1 VGLRKVNPPP
11 RALSPWLVAALIAP
25 VPCAVG
31 QEPGSSRLERY
42 GLQPAEPQ
50 APPAAPGA
58 GMFALPGPGG
68 APQRL
73 TYQYSWGGEA
83 EFIYRRDND
92 LNGRVRDNSTIAKPQ
107 VNGIFVY
114 RPTDW
119 MEATVELVLEKELA
133 WHEESSVRLPSGTLE
148 RRPERPWSLL
158 VDQGFVA
165 FRQPGGRLS
174 AALGRRNY
182 EDDRHWLYDTSM
194 DMAAL
199 GWREGRF
206 RAEFSLGRE
215 VLRDAELLPRHH
227 QGTDRID
234 TYMLY
239 AEYRFTNNRVAAY
252 QVIRNDRSSVANE
265 GRPRLVGLRLQGAPT
280 QALSYWGEM
289 ARLFGDDELRHRFKG
304 RAFDIGATYRFPAL
318 PLAPNFTLAYAAAT
332 GDANP
337 NDRENHEFRQSGLQS
352 NEHRY
357 GGIAMFNIYGEVLAP
372 ELSNLKV
379 TSVGLGFRP
388 AATAS
393 LDFIYHHYRLDE
405 ISDENRN
412 WLLTA
417 LMNQVPGRQ
426 SRDVGRELD
435 VVLGLRNMF
444 GIRRLGVDLRMGWF
458 SPGPAFLRNDGSRR
472 TPNLQSAD
480 RGMTVVAKFFF

>member
-1 VGLRKVNPPP
+1 MGLWKVSPPP
-11 RALSPWLVAALIAP
+11 RTLSPWLAAAALIIAP

-42 GLQPAEPQ
+42 GLQPAEGQ
-50 APPAAPGA
+50 AAQPGA
-58 GMFALPGPGG
+58 GMFALPGPGA

-73 TYQYSWGGEA
+73 KYQYSWGGEA

-92 LNGRVRDNSTIAKPQ
+92 LNSRVRDNSTIVKPQ
-107 VNGIFVY
+107 LNGIFVY

-119 MEATVELVLEKELA
+119 MEATVELLFERELA
-133 WHEESSVRLPSGTLE
+133 WHEESSVELPNGTLRE
-148 RRPERPWSLL
+148 RPVRPWSLL
-158 VDQGFVA
+158 LEQGFVA
-165 FRQPGGRLS
+165 FRQPGGRFS

-194 DMAAL
+194 DMASI
-199 GWREGRF
+199 GFRQSRF

-227 QGTDRID
+227 QATDHTD

-252 QVIRNDRSSVANE
+252 QIIRDDRSRVANE
-265 GRPRLVGLRLQGAPT
+265 GRPRLVGLRLQGSPS
-280 QALSYWGEM
+280 QALSYWGEV
-289 ARLFGDDELRHRFKG
+289 ARLFGQDETRRRFMG
-304 RAFDIGATYRFPAL
+304 RAFDIGATYRFPKL
-318 PLAPNFTLAYAAAT
+318 PFAPNFTLAYAAAT
-332 GDANP
+332 GNASPSN
-337 NDRENHEFRQSGLQS
+337 RENHEFRQTGLQS
-352 NEHRY
+352 NESRY
-357 GGIAMFNIYGEVLAP
+357 GGIALFNIYGEVLAP

-379 TSVGLGFRP
+379 MSIGLGFRP
-388 AATAS
+388 LATAS
-393 LDFIYHHYRLDE
+393 LDFIYHRYRLHE
-405 ISDENRN
+405 IADENRN

-417 LMNQVPGRQ
+417 LMNQVPGRE
-426 SRDVGRELD
+426 SRDVGRALD

-458 SPGPAFLRNDGSRR
+458 SPGPAFLRNDG
-472 TPNLQSAD
+472 TAD
-480 RGMTVVAKFFF
+480 RGMTAVAKFFF